1 MLFEIKFALILA
13 AILES
18 YYFKNLNILIL
29 ILKFYY
35 RLFKLQYI
43 YVQRTITL
51 FKYTF
56 TGSNI
61 QELTQPD
68 DLMIPLMW
76 PNVFDG
82 QEGDTLYVEYEIEV
96 PPEETEVNYPNS
108 PGSAGDLSD
117 FSGNLILYG
126 ECYT

>member
-1 MLFEIKFALILA
+1 
-13 AILES
+13 LES

-96 PPEETEVNYPNS
+96 
-108 PGSAGDLSD
+108 
-117 FSGNLILYG
+117 NL
-126 ECYT
+126 